1 MKKLATLILL
11 AVTTSFFA
19 QKKFEGKAIYMSK
32 TTMDMSRFG
41 NKMTEQQKKQMK
53 ARMKNFL
60 EKTYTLTFN
69 RSESSFKENVSL
81 EAPGGASGRSWGRSN
96 GQGSIYKNVQDRKMI
111 EDVEQFS
118 KRFLVTEEMEQ
129 PKWEL
134 GTETKKI
141 GQYTCY
147 KATMTKDDTSIDW
160 GSMFGRG
167 RNNTAKKDS
176 TKTDAKESAPKKRTL
191 SITAWY
197 TPQVPVSAGPDTYW
211 GLPGLILELSAG
223 RTTML
228 CTEIT
233 INPDDAIAIK
243 TPTKGK
249 KVNRDE
255 YNKIVKE
262 KTEEIRN
269 QFKNR
274 RRGGG
279 RS

>member
-147 KATMTKDDTSIDW
+147 KATMTKEDTSIDW

-176 TKTDAKESAPKKRTL
+176 TKTDAKESTPKKRIL